1 MREPTGPCS
10 RRAAAGCHVKDSAH
24 ARSLRAQAVFQGGP
38 LGGEGQEQS
47 FNSDPSWVPP
57 ASLRSLWEMLPHS
70 VGGLQGTGPVG
81 RRGLRLPV
89 GALGSAPDGS
99 PAHTP
104 PPRRGHTSDR
114 VLPSRAQGTA
124 RTCPFRYRWKWP
136 LHLGRGRGLW
146 DRGDLARP
154 PVLVIARGVCS

>member
-38 LGGEGQEQS
+38 LGGEGQELS
-47 FNSDPSWVPP
+47 FNSDPYWVPP

-99 PAHTP
+99 PARTP
-104 PPRRGHTSDR
+104 PPAVVTRPTACSPPALRGPLAPVPSGTVGNGRSTSGGDA
-114 VLPSRAQGTA
+114 VFGTVVI
-124 RTCPFRYRWKWP
+124 RPGRPFW
-136 LHLGRGRGLW
+136 
-146 DRGDLARP
+146 
-154 PVLVIARGVCS
+154 